1 MYVHKIFSNELYVMP
16 LCPFHYLNFFI
27 LFFDQYNYGRWGP
40 FNVAD
45 ILELQSTDP
54 ETWKFL
60 DEGNFSI
67 TKHSVPFTAIDPDH
81 GIEQEHKK
89 MKVKGGYIGITGKE
103 YALETYFIIAPT
115 LCRIVQEFKDYAR
128 IETRQPSSLH
138 HELVGAKGTEIIA
151 NAANVSKVLTRQGNP
166 LLKVI
171 CSIL

>member
-1 MYVHKIFSNELYVMP
+1 MWPHILTPATYMRTYLTYISHMSTYCAYMWNIWLFRTGRYIANYISARIFMYVHNIFSNELYVMP

-27 LFFDQYNYGRWGP
+27 LFFDQYNCGRWEP

-45 ILELQSTDP
+45 MLELQSTDP

-89 MKVKGGYIGITGKE
+89 MKVKGGYIGITGKSMPWKS
-103 YALETYFIIAPT
+103 T
-115 LCRIVQEFKDYAR
+115 
-128 IETRQPSSLH
+128 SL
-138 HELVGAKGTEIIA
+138 
-151 NAANVSKVLTRQGNP
+151 
-166 LLKVI
+166 
-171 CSIL
+171 